1 MILVGYNF
9 SKMAVGVLV
18 VSLAVL
24 VLVIAYRK
32 LLAFMGRGNINMEK
46 YAVLYSLENDPV
58 SGEIEFYFTCE
69 EPKTGTFSILN
80 EDSSLNQTI
89 IAKDFQTGGNIVRFD
104 STSISNGVYYY
115 QLETENQKTMKK
127 MNVVN

>member
-1 MILVGYNF
+1 MILAGYNF

-24 VLVIAYRK
+24 VLVIAYKK

-46 YAVLYSLENDPV
+46 YAVLYRLENDPV

-89 IAKDFQTGGNIVRFD
+89 ITKDFQTGGNIVRFD
-104 STSISNGVYYY
+104 STSISNGVYFY

-127 MNVVN
+127 MNVLN